1 MEVLL
6 DGAIKLFIL
15 DVISGNPLNETKS
28 GREIE
33 VGVFDDIEMGNYIIG
48 LRDRTICSIDDLETV
63 LYKFDFE
70 VVDMEYNFY

>member
-6 DGAIKLFIL
+6 NGAISLFIL
-15 DVISGNPLNETKS
+15 DIVSGKPLNETKS

-33 VGVFDDIEMGNYIIG
+33 EGVFDDIELGNYIIG

-70 VVDMEYNFY
+70 VVDMEYDF